1 MKLFDRKDFKVFDVT
16 RFADRMHA
24 IRERIQPRLHE
35 IGESLGPVIADLLDQ
50 PVFAHVARHARR
62 TVNPPE
68 DTWVAFGLDKR
79 GYKKDV
85 HFKIAVSRN
94 AVRLLFEVGP
104 DYYDKSG
111 WHRSW
116 KREFGSLAG
125 QLGKAPKLTWFRNEH
140 DEDPAA
146 GLGRLETDA
155 LRDLGQELVRRREG
169 QLVLGRRLDEKAVL
183 GMTEAAFRKAVIG
196 TFQPL
201 TPLFLLH
208 EQRVLA

>member
-1 MKLFDRKDFKVFDVT
+1 MKLFDRKDFRVFDVT
-16 RFADRMHA
+16 GFADRMHA

-35 IGESLGPVIADLLDQ
+35 IGETLSPGISALLDQ
-50 PVFAHVARHARR
+50 PVFTHVAKHARR
-62 TVNPPE
+62 TVNPPD

-85 HFKIAVSRN
+85 HFKIAVSRH

-104 DYYDKSG
+104 EYYDKGG
-111 WHRSW
+111 WQRSW
-116 KREFGSLAG
+116 KREFASLSDD
-125 QLGKAPKLTWFRNEH
+125 LSRTTKLAWFRDEH

-146 GLGRLETDA
+146 DLRKLESAA
-155 LRDLGQELVRRREG
+155 LRDLGQALVRRRDG

-183 GMTEAAFRKAVIG
+183 GMSEAAFRKTVIA
-196 TFQPL
+196 TFRPL

-208 EQRVLA
+208 DQRVPA